1 MSEMLA
7 ISPLESSDLKPARHP
22 ATLHTKKPLVPL
34 TVIGEEGTAKRNIIR
49 KGGLVKARKECAPG
63 KFLNFIWMST
73 LSSEMVSNNSTVLH
87 ENRFSDG

>member
-63 KFLNFIWMST
+63 KLVKFYMDLFTPFRNKLLQ
-73 LSSEMVSNNSTVLH
+73 LSFVT
-87 ENRFSDG
+87 